1 MLLCSQRAS
10 PSPAPRGSPP
20 ARHRHALTPKPRL
33 SSLTGAAEHPVA
45 MGQEAPV
52 TLPTLVKPPRPT
64 CGSPHPLLPME
75 KRALAALPSAQG
87 LPRHAAV
94 HDIIAKTTPT
104 MGPVSA
110 APLAPSKA
118 HSPLLSSS
126 HRPSGAG
133 PGSSRDTVAP
143 ACLCRGRWK
152 RPVPLLNAAVEVQ
165 CPRLQSSAFR
175 GRNEWKLGGRGRN
188 RLASPS
194 CLTVQR
200 EPESAWDVPTP
211 CRFGMTQQPPHP
223 PGWHS

>member
-1 MLLCSQRAS
+1 MESECSAFVQQQVSMSAALFAASEPLASSTGQPASTPPPCSDPETPAQLVNRRGRA
-10 PSPAPRGSPP
+10 PSG
-20 ARHRHALTPKPRL
+20 H
-33 SSLTGAAEHPVA
+33 GA
-45 MGQEAPV
+45 GGTV

-118 HSPLLSSS
+118 HSLLLSSS
-126 HRPSGAG
+126 HHPSGAG
-133 PGSSRDTVAP
+133 PGSSRDTAAP

-165 CPRLQSSAFR
+165 CP
-175 GRNEWKLGGRGRN
+175 
-188 RLASPS
+188 
-194 CLTVQR
+194 
-200 EPESAWDVPTP
+200 
-211 CRFGMTQQPPHP
+211 
-223 PGWHS
+223 